1 MTTAAPKV
9 AFVTGSAS
17 GIGESIAR
25 RLSLEGLLVA
35 VADRDEERGKAVSES
50 LPGSVFV
57 PVDVTSMA
65 SVTKAVDSVTDEL
78 GPIGILVN
86 CAGGDVVKPF
96 VETDESLWYDLVEL
110 NFMGV
115 LRCTRAVL
123 PGMIERSAGRIV
135 SIASDAGRVG
145 SSGEAV
151 YAGCKGG
158 VIAFMKT
165 VAREVARYG
174 VTANTVCPG
183 PTATPPV
190 TKMLSEGSERYIEA
204 LKRSIPMRRLG
215 EPEDI
220 AAAVEYLVSDGAG
233 YVTGQTL
240 SVNGG
245 LSMS

>member
-1 MTTAAPKV
+1 MTASSKV
-9 AFVTGSAS
+9 AFITGSAS

-25 RLSLEGLLVA
+25 LLSSRGILVA
-35 VADRDEERGKAVSES
+35 VVDRDEERGKAVSES
-50 LPGSVFV
+50 LAGSMFV
-57 PVDVTSMA
+57 PVDVTSMT
-65 SVTKAVDSVTDEL
+65 SVTKAVDSVSGEM

-123 PGMIERSAGRIV
+123 PGMIERGAGRVV

-190 TKMLSEGSERYIEA
+190 TRMLAEGSERYIEA

-220 AAAVEYLVSDGAG
+220 AGAVDYLVSDGAG

>member
-1 MTTAAPKV
+1 MTTAASKV

-25 RLSLEGLLVA
+25 RLSLEGLSVA

-50 LPGSVFV
+50 LSGAMFV

-190 TKMLSEGSERYIEA
+190 TKMLAEGSERYIEA

>member
-1 MTTAAPKV
+1 M
-9 AFVTGSAS
+9 
-17 GIGESIAR
+17 
-25 RLSLEGLLVA
+25 A
-35 VADRDEERGKAVSES
+35 VVDRDEERGKADSES
-50 LPGSVFV
+50 LPRSMFV

-65 SVTKAVDSVTDEL
+65 SVTKAVDSVSDEM

-123 PGMIERSAGRIV
+123 PGMIERGSGRIV

-165 VAREVARYG
+165 VAREVAKYG

-190 TKMLSEGSERYIEA
+190 TRMLEEGSERYIEA

>member
-1 MTTAAPKV
+1 MTTAASKV

-25 RLSLEGLLVA
+25 RLSLEGRSVA

-50 LPGSVFV
+50 LSGAMFV

-65 SVTKAVDSVTDEL
+65 SVTKAVDSVADEL

-151 YAGCKGG
+151 YVGCKGG

>member
-1 MTTAAPKV
+1 MTTAAAKV

-25 RLSLEGLLVA
+25 VLSSRGVCVA

-50 LPGSVFV
+50 LAGSAFV

-110 NFMGV
+110 NFLGV

-190 TKMLSEGSERYIEA
+190 TRMLAEGSERYIEA

-215 EPEDI
+215 EPDDI
-220 AAAVEYLVSDGAG
+220 AAAVEYLVSEGAG

>member
-50 LPGSVFV
+50 LSGAMFV

>member
-1 MTTAAPKV
+1 MTTAASKV

-25 RLSLEGLLVA
+25 RLSLEGLSVA

-165 VAREVARYG
+165 VAREVARHG

-215 EPEDI
+215 EPDDI

>member
-1 MTTAAPKV
+1 MTTAAAKV

-25 RLSLEGLLVA
+25 VLSSRGVCVA

-50 LPGSVFV
+50 LAGSTFV

-110 NFMGV
+110 NFLGV

-190 TKMLSEGSERYIEA
+190 TRMLAEGSERYIEA

-215 EPEDI
+215 EPDDI
-220 AAAVEYLVSDGAG
+220 AAAVEYLVSEGAG

>member
-1 MTTAAPKV
+1 MTTSSKV
-9 AFVTGSAS
+9 AFITGSAS

-25 RLSLEGLLVA
+25 LLSARGILVA
-35 VADRDEERGKAVSES
+35 VVDRDEERGKAVSES
-50 LPGSVFV
+50 LAGSMFV

-65 SVTKAVDSVTDEL
+65 SVTKAVDSVSDEL

-123 PGMIERSAGRIV
+123 PGMIERGAGRVV

-165 VAREVARYG
+165 VAREVAKYG

-190 TKMLSEGSERYIEA
+190 TRMLAEGSERYIEA

-220 AAAVEYLVSDGAG
+220 AAAVEYLVTDGAG

>member
-1 MTTAAPKV
+1 MAMAAKV

-25 RLSLEGLLVA
+25 LLSSRGISVA
-35 VADRDEERGKAVSES
+35 VVDRDEERGKAVSES
-50 LPGSVFV
+50 LPGSMFV

-65 SVTKAVDSVTDEL
+65 SVTKAVDSVSDEM

-123 PGMIERSAGRIV
+123 PGMIERGSGRIV

-165 VAREVARYG
+165 VAREVAKYG

-190 TKMLSEGSERYIEA
+190 TRMLEEGSERYIEA

>member
-1 MTTAAPKV
+1 MTTAASKV

-25 RLSLEGLLVA
+25 RLSLGGLSVA

-123 PGMIERSAGRIV
+123 PGMIERSDGRVV

>member
-25 RLSLEGLLVA
+25 RLSLEGLSVA

-50 LPGSVFV
+50 LPRSVFV

-78 GPIGILVN
+78 GPIGILIN

-245 LSMS
+245 LTMS

>member
-1 MTTAAPKV
+1 MTTAAKV

-25 RLSLEGLLVA
+25 LLSSRGISVA
-35 VADRDEERGKAVSES
+35 VVDRDEERGKAVSES
-50 LPGSVFV
+50 LPGSMFV

-65 SVTKAVDSVTDEL
+65 SVTKAVDSVSDEM

-123 PGMIERSAGRIV
+123 PGMIERGSGRIV

-165 VAREVARYG
+165 VAREVAKYG

-190 TKMLSEGSERYIEA
+190 TRMLEEGSERYIEA

>member
-1 MTTAAPKV
+1 MTTAASKV

-25 RLSLEGLLVA
+25 RLSLEGLSVA

-165 VAREVARYG
+165 VAREVARHG

>member
-25 RLSLEGLLVA
+25 RLSLEGLSVA

>member
-1 MTTAAPKV
+1 MTTSSKV
-9 AFVTGSAS
+9 AFITGSAS

-25 RLSLEGLLVA
+25 LLSARGILVA
-35 VADRDEERGKAVSES
+35 VVDRDEERGKAVSES
-50 LPGSVFV
+50 LAGSMFV

-65 SVTKAVDSVTDEL
+65 SVTKAVDSVSDEL

-123 PGMIERSAGRIV
+123 PGMIERGAGRVV

-165 VAREVARYG
+165 VAREAAKYG

-190 TKMLSEGSERYIEA
+190 TRMLAEGSERYIEA

>member
-1 MTTAAPKV
+1 MTTAASKV

-25 RLSLEGLLVA
+25 RLSLGGLSVA

>member
-1 MTTAAPKV
+1 MTTAASKV

-123 PGMIERSAGRIV
+123 PGMIERSAGRVV

>member
-1 MTTAAPKV
+1 MTTLSKV
-9 AFVTGSAS
+9 AFITGSAS

-25 RLSLEGLLVA
+25 LLSARGILVA
-35 VADRDEERGKAVSES
+35 VVDRDEERGKAVSES
-50 LPGSVFV
+50 LAGSMFV

-65 SVTKAVDSVTDEL
+65 SVTKAVDSVSDEL

-123 PGMIERSAGRIV
+123 PGMIERGAGRVV

-165 VAREVARYG
+165 VAREVAKYG

-190 TKMLSEGSERYIEA
+190 TRMLAEGSERYIEA

>member
-1 MTTAAPKV
+1 MTTSSKV
-9 AFVTGSAS
+9 AFITGSAS
-17 GIGESIAR
+17 GIGESIGRVLSAR
-25 RLSLEGLLVA
+25 GILVA
-35 VADRDEERGKAVSES
+35 VVDRDEERGKAVSES
-50 LPGSVFV
+50 LAGSMFV
-57 PVDVTSMA
+57 SVDVTSMA
-65 SVTKAVDSVTDEL
+65 SVTKAFDSVSDEL

-123 PGMIERSAGRIV
+123 PGMIERGAGRVV

-165 VAREVARYG
+165 VAREVAKYG

-190 TKMLSEGSERYIEA
+190 TRMLAEGSERYIEA

>member
-1 MTTAAPKV
+1 MTTAASKV

-25 RLSLEGLLVA
+25 RLSSEGLLVA

-123 PGMIERSAGRIV
+123 PGMIERSAGRVV

-190 TKMLSEGSERYIEA
+190 TKMLNEGSERYIEA

>member
-25 RLSLEGLLVA
+25 RLSLEGLSVA

-50 LPGSVFV
+50 LPRSVFV

-165 VAREVARYG
+165 VAREVARHG

>member
-1 MTTAAPKV
+1 MAMAAKV

-25 RLSLEGLLVA
+25 LLSLRGISVA
-35 VADRDEERGKAVSES
+35 VVDRDEERGKAVSES
-50 LPGSVFV
+50 LAGSMFV

-65 SVTKAVDSVTDEL
+65 SVTKAVDSVSDEL

-123 PGMIERSAGRIV
+123 PGMIERGAGRVV

-165 VAREVARYG
+165 VAREVAKYG

-190 TKMLSEGSERYIEA
+190 TRMLAEGSERYIEA

>member
-1 MTTAAPKV
+1 MTTSAAKV

-25 RLSLEGLLVA
+25 VLSGRGIAVA
-35 VADRDEERGKAVSES
+35 VVDRDEERGKAVSES
-50 LPGSVFV
+50 LPGSLFV
-57 PVDVTSMA
+57 PVDVTSMV
-65 SVTKAVDSVTDEL
+65 SVTKAVDSVSDEL

-123 PGMIERSAGRIV
+123 PGMIERGAGRIV

-165 VAREVARYG
+165 VAREVAKYG

-190 TKMLSEGSERYIEA
+190 TRMLAEGSERYIEA

>member
-1 MTTAAPKV
+1 MTSPAKV
-9 AFVTGSAS
+9 AFVTGAAS

-25 RLSLEGLLVA
+25 QLGSRGISV
-35 VADRDEERGKAVSES
+35 VVVDRDEERGKDVSDS
-50 LPGSVFV
+50 IPGSTFV
-57 PVDVTSMA
+57 PVDVTSME
-65 SVTKAVDSVTDEL
+65 SVTKAVEWVSEEV
-78 GPIGILVN
+78 GPIDILVN
-86 CAGGDVVKPF
+86 CAGGDVVMPF
-96 VETDESLWYDLVEL
+96 VETDESLWYKLVEL
-110 NFMGV
+110 NFLGV

-123 PGMIERSAGRIV
+123 PGMIERGAGRVV

-158 VIAFMKT
+158 VIAFTKT
-165 VAREVARYG
+165 VAREVAKYG
-174 VTANTVCPG
+174 ITANTVCPG

-190 TKMLSEGSERYIEA
+190 TKILEDGGERYIDA

-220 AAAVEYLVSDGAG
+220 AAAVDYLVSDGAG

>member
-1 MTTAAPKV
+1 MTTAASKV

-110 NFMGV
+110 NFLGV

>member
-1 MTTAAPKV
+1 MTTSSKV
-9 AFVTGSAS
+9 AFITGSAS

-25 RLSLEGLLVA
+25 VLSARGILVA
-35 VADRDEERGKAVSES
+35 VVDRDEERGKAVSES
-50 LPGSVFV
+50 LAGSMFV

-65 SVTKAVDSVTDEL
+65 SVTKAFDSVSDEL

-96 VETDESLWYDLVEL
+96 VETGESLWYDLVEL

-123 PGMIERSAGRIV
+123 PGMIERGAGRVV

-165 VAREVARYG
+165 VAREVAKYG

-190 TKMLSEGSERYIEA
+190 TKMLAEGSERYIEA

>member
-1 MTTAAPKV
+1 MTTAAKV

-25 RLSLEGLLVA
+25 LLSSRGISVA
-35 VADRDEERGKAVSES
+35 VVDRDEERGKAVSES
-50 LPGSVFV
+50 LPGSMFV

-65 SVTKAVDSVTDEL
+65 SVTKAVDSVSDEM

-123 PGMIERSAGRIV
+123 PGMIERGNGRIV

-165 VAREVARYG
+165 VAREVAKYG

-190 TKMLSEGSERYIEA
+190 TRLLAEGSERYIEA

>member
-1 MTTAAPKV
+1 MTTAAPRV

-25 RLSLEGLLVA
+25 RLSLEGVGVV

-50 LPGSVFV
+50 LSGATFV

-65 SVTKAVDSVTDEL
+65 SVTKAVDSVADEL

>member
-25 RLSLEGLLVA
+25 RLSLEGLSVA
-35 VADRDEERGKAVSES
+35 VADRDEERGRAVSES

>member
-1 MTTAAPKV
+1 MTTAASKV